1 MSSFC
6 DVEGWAVFSSSR
18 AMDFTLC
25 FQNSVVTLIPNV
37 LLMIFIS
44 PRLLT
49 VVGKGRLEGVKAT
62 PVFLFKVVAVLA
74 AFVVQLGVLIK
85 VISNSDLYGSSSILS
100 TVIYLVGLAAAGLLH
115 WFEHFNM
122 ANPASSLLVFW
133 LFSALISIFP
143 TRSWIQATPEG
154 LSSLLPILK
163 LVFTILALLVFIF
176 ENIPKPNY
184 KSLTRPNTNR
194 PAQSNPSP
202 EPHTNYFKRV
212 TFFWLLPLLRLGK
225 TRTLKMDDLYNINPK
240 LLSYPLYLTTK
251 AKLDAEEAIAIEK
264 AQTGAAIK
272 KAKEAGDDTAARR
285 LTPKIS
291 LAGTIFHTVGY
302 TFMSAAIPR
311 VFYICFYYIRPI
323 LFSQLVGFVAS
334 YNEAGMKNAEP
345 QTPWKGFGYVI
356 AVVAASILSS
366 LFDGQFQFINYNA
379 GLKARSVFVTLVY
392 RKSLRLSSTNK
403 QEGMGSIVNHMSTD
417 VDKVV
422 AFFDIIHLLW
432 SAVVEMI
439 ITIVLLY
446 KEVRYTI
453 FASIGVV
460 AVMFFLGG
468 LISPF
473 LGKNNKA
480 SMKASDRRMK
490 IINEL
495 VGAIKSVKLYGWE
508 EYFIKKISDARDE
521 QLVYY
526 RRFYSWVTVLAT
538 IMNMITPFVIFV
550 TLAVYGVIAPADAPL
565 DSRRIFTAITL
576 INMLQSPLGQLSNS
590 MSAIVTGKVAYVRL
604 RDFLNSEEIDETNVI
619 KNPDVTASEIAFEVT
634 NGTFGWYTP
643 EAIDAAIEKKA
654 KEDEKKAKEEAKKNK
669 KNKKAPVAPATAEL
683 ESSTTLDEKPDP
695 AVTDEKA
702 AHTASE
708 TLPATRDSMGPVMH
722 DINLQ
727 IRRGALTAIVGRV
740 GEGKSSLVG
749 ALLGEMYKYSGQ
761 VRSFGSLAYVSQT
774 AWILNATVRENIL
787 FGRPFDKERYLETIR
802 SCALVP
808 DFKMLVSG
816 DKTVI
821 GEKGINLSGGQKQ
834 RISIARAV
842 YANADVYILDDPLS
856 AVDAHVDHH
865 IFKHALT
872 TILADKTR
880 ILVTNGVNHL
890 KEVDQI
896 IVIKQGRITQ
906 DGVYE
911 DLIQNVDGDLYRLIQ
926 ESKLVAS
933 KDSSDSL
940 RSEAESGSEVNAD
953 EDNASVVPAVSEKE
967 ALPPSA
973 DRPIYKRAKSSKVE
987 EEDQVEINEK
997 NEVDEE
1003 IIAEGRVGWEV
1014 YKYYMTSIGLGSV
1027 FIFVC
1032 AVLIDLSVLI
1042 GTQLWL
1048 ERWGD
1053 SNSKDFGNNHS
1064 TLYWIMSYFGWV
1076 VAGALTLGCAIGL
1089 SMVFM
1094 ALRGS
1099 RHLHAAMLR
1108 PLIRAPMSF
1117 FDITS
1122 SGKIVNRFSHDIN
1135 SVDLELPL
1143 QFTNLLFLATMAL
1156 SIFVFAIIA
1165 TRWVLL
1171 IMLPVAVAYYWL
1183 GGFFLVSSRE
1193 LKRLDLAARSPMY
1206 AHFGETLA
1214 GLVTIRAFSDADRL
1228 AIEATTL
1235 LDRSQTTAYLT
1246 NMTNRWLQIMID
1258 QLSTIILGFV
1268 CVMAVVQRGN
1278 SGEGYFGIILSQI
1291 GVLTDMMSRLFS
1303 TACQIQTAIVAV
1315 ERIREY
1321 ANLTPE
1327 ARDVIPD
1334 SKTDPAWPQSGAIEL
1349 KDYSVRYREGLDL
1362 VLKDVNVTIQPGERI
1377 GIVGRTG
1384 AGKSSVTLALFR
1396 IIEAAQGSIIIDGI
1410 DISTLGLHEL
1420 RSRLTIIPQEPFLF
1434 GDTIRLNLD
1443 PFGKY
1448 TDAEIWAALESASLK
1463 SYITTLSEGLSTV
1476 IENGGENMSLGQR
1489 QLMSLAR
1496 AMLAKSTRIL
1506 CLDEATAAIDV
1517 ETDNAIQRALR
1528 REFQNCTV
1536 LTIAH
1541 RINTIMDSDKILV
1554 LEQGR
1559 VAEFDSP
1566 SVLLQKKDGLFYSLA
1581 SQSGNA

>member
-1 MSSFC
+1 MSTFC
-6 DVEGWAVFSSSR
+6 DAEGWAVFSTGR

-37 LLMIFIS
+37 FMMIFIS

-49 VVGKGRLEGVKAT
+49 VVGKGRLEGVKVT
-62 PVFLFKVVAVLA
+62 PVFVVKMLTALA
-74 AFVVQLGVLIK
+74 AFAVQLGILIK
-85 VISNSDLYGSSSILS
+85 VNSDSDLYGSSSILS
-100 TVIYLVGLAAAGLLH
+100 TVLYLVGLATAGLLH

-122 ANPASSLLVFW
+122 ANSASSLLVFW

-143 TRSWIQATPEG
+143 TRSWIQVTPEG
-154 LSSLLPILK
+154 LSSVLPILK
-163 LVFTILALLVFIF
+163 LVFTILAFLVFIL

-184 KSLTRPNTNR
+184 KSLTRPNTTR
-194 PAQSNPSP
+194 PAQPNPSP
-202 EPHTNYFKRV
+202 EPHANYFKRV

-251 AKLDAEEAIAIEK
+251 AKLDTEEAIAIEK
-264 AQTGAAIK
+264 AQTGAVIK
-272 KAKEAGDDTAARR
+272 KSKEAGDDMAARR
-285 LTPKIS
+285 LTPRIN

-302 TFMSAAIPR
+302 TFMSVAIPR

-334 YNEAGMKNAEP
+334 YTEAAQKKAEP
-345 QTPWKGFGYVI
+345 QTPWKGYGYVI

-366 LFDGQFQFINYNA
+366 LFDGQFQYINYNA

-392 RKSLRLSSTNK
+392 RKSLRLSTTNK

-446 KEVRYTI
+446 MEVRYAI

-460 AVMFFLGG
+460 AVMFFLSG

-490 IINEL
+490 LINEL

-508 EYFIKKISDARDE
+508 EFFLKKITEARDE

-526 RRFYSWVTVLAT
+526 RLFYAWVTVLAT
-538 IMNMITPFVIFV
+538 IMNMITPF
-550 TLAVYGVIAPADAPL
+550 
-565 DSRRIFTAITL
+565 
-576 INMLQSPLGQLSNS
+576 SPLGQLSNS
-590 MSAIVTGKVAYVRL
+590 MSAIVTGKVAYGRL
-604 RDFLNSEEIDETNVI
+604 RDFLNSEEIDETSVI
-619 KNPDVTASEIAFEVT
+619 KNSDANASDIAFEVT

-643 EAIDAAIEKKA
+643 EAIKAAIEKKR
-654 KEDEKKAKEEAKKNK
+654 KEDEAKANAQEAADKKTT
-669 KNKKAPVAPATAEL
+669 APATSESIDSSSASTL
-683 ESSTTLDEKPDP
+683 EGTKEVTIDEKSTETT
-695 AVTDEKA
+695 AETA
-702 AHTASE
+702 A
-708 TLPATRDSMGPVMH
+708 ATRDSMGPVMH

-727 IRRGALTAIVGRV
+727 IRRGALTAVVGRV

-761 VRSFGSLAYVSQT
+761 VRSFGSLAYVSQN

-787 FGRPFDKERYLETIR
+787 FGRPYDKERYLKTIR

-808 DFKMLVSG
+808 DFKMLISG

-896 IVIKQGRITQ
+896 VVIKQGRITQ
-906 DGVYE
+906 DGAYE

-933 KDSSDSL
+933 KDSSDASGFE
-940 RSEAESGSEVNAD
+940 SESGLKVESD
-953 EDNASVVPAVSEKE
+953 EDDSLLVGADSEKALSASV
-967 ALPPSA
+967 
-973 DRPIYKRAKSSKVE
+973 DRPTYKRAKSSKVE
-987 EEDQVEINEK
+987 QEVEEEVEVEINEK

-1003 IIAEGRVGWEV
+1003 ITTEGRVGWEI

-1032 AVLIDLSVLI
+1032 VIIINLSVLI

-1053 SNSKDFGNNHS
+1053 SNTMDSGVTHS

-1076 VAGALTLGCAIGL
+1076 VAGALTLGGAIGL
-1089 SMVFM
+1089 SMIFM

-1117 FDITS
+1117 FDVTS

-1143 QFTNLLFLATMAL
+1143 HFTNMLFISTMSL

-1171 IMLPVAVAYYWL
+1171 ILLPLAVAYYWL

-1206 AHFGETLA
+1206 AHFGETLT
-1214 GLVTIRAFSDADRL
+1214 GLVTIRAFGDADRL
-1228 AIEATTL
+1228 AIQATAL

-1258 QLSTIILGFV
+1258 QLSTITLGFV
-1268 CVMAVVQRGN
+1268 CVMTVVQRGN
-1278 SGEGYFGIILSQI
+1278 SGEEYFGIILSQI
-1291 GVLTDMMSRLFS
+1291 GSLTNMMSRLFS

-1334 SKTDPAWPQSGAIEL
+1334 SKTDPAWPRSGAIEL
-1349 KDYSVRYREGLDL
+1349 RDYSVRYREGLEL
-1362 VLKDVNVTIQPGERI
+1362 VLKDINVTIQPGERI

-1448 TDAEIWAALESASLK
+1448 TDAEIWSALESASLK

-1496 AMLAKSTRIL
+1496 AMLAKNTSLL

-1554 LEQGR
+1554 LEQGH

-1566 SVLLQKKDGLFYSLA
+1566 SALLQKKDGLFYSLA